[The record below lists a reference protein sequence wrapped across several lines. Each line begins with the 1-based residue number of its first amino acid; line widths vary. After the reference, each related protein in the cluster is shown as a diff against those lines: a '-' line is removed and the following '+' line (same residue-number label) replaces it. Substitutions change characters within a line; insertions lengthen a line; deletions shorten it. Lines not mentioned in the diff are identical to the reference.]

1 MAHSVQHA
9 RLHQPQSNRRSTSA
23 ITRARPGPV
32 RPPGGTVTALIL
44 ALSPAT
50 WRARV
55 ERQPDGSFDYVVQGW
70 PRNGDAAQAVTVLEG
85 VHVPGA
91 NENTG
96 SGHWRYD
103 LTAAH
108 GLDPTTQPGT
118 GAMDVD
124 YSLAGPRTL
133 EVGLTD
139 FQQPGDATT
148 NDTLYRYTEA
158 VDGSGTFDF
167 ISNLDIDAENDS
179 TRDRRELLQVRSR
192 LADGPGRADVTATH
206 GDLPA
211 GVQVEVNECWDA
223 AFARTYWHFSFP
235 QSEVSD
241 GDAAACPYAEAEYP
255 EFEGFDANAFAD
267 GDLVAALPEPGD
279 LPDTPGGMR
288 EPASEPALY
297 FVLGLQRWDE
307 HVALTQEACAQQAE
321 DSESRP
327 AADPAKCVSLPKRP
341 ADLEIVGDRAE
352 QVALHAAGHEGRE
365 IVAAARPRTKLRHRT
380 VGRVRAGRGVVATV
394 PRVAAA
400 MGAEG
405 HIDPEVDQAAVAVVA
420 PGAAVIVD
428 IGGVA
433 AAKRAAVVRLLL
445 ARLDEVLRGRGRHTR
460 APRTDRA
467 SDGRGTMLDRDTR
480 AAILR
485 LAAQGHGRKTTRSA
499 ACWRASRSRSR
510 RRNARSPSRP
520 IWSGSSCVSVRS
532 SRTMASRPPT
542 RRSPASAAGT
552 ASVRRRN
559 NRPGGTTSCPA
570 RRCSMT
576 HRRTSSRSE
585 GSTDPPATMPARASA
600 GDQKGFQILTC
611 EGASSRE

>member
-1 MAHSVQHA
+1 MAYSVQHA

-148 NDTLYRYTEA
+148 NDTLCRYTEA

-279 LPDTPGGMR
+279 LPDTPVGVR

-297 FVLGLQRWDE
+297 FVITRDLIENTNAHVSKTLGDIR
-307 HVALTQEACAQQAE
+307 ALTRLPPNDCTPEGCTWGPWTDWDTRLTSRLEVRRAGEGHFTYQADAKHFGEGDDAWRKLFEGGFSPAEANGDGEGWYADGVSGPDDAE
-321 DSESRP
+321 P
-327 AADPAKCVSLPKRP
+327 ADTRYSLIVEPDGGGQVSFSLP
-341 ADLEIVGDRAE
+341 ADIDE
-352 QVALHAAGHEGRE
+352 GHEGR
-365 IVAAARPRTKLRHRT
+365 VAREDLAALTRWAPTGAGQTDVRVTGGDLEAAQVVLGRP
-380 VGRVRAGRGVVATV
+380 
-394 PRVAAA
+394 
-400 MGAEG
+400 
-405 HIDPEVDQAAVAVVA
+405 A
-420 PGAAVIVD
+420 PSD
-428 IGGVA
+428 
-433 AAKRAAVVRLLL
+433 
-445 ARLDEVLRGRGRHTR
+445 VLRGERHQACSAKTRRTTARRAEESRYVRLMRPSRPRRRRRSEPSVDPRRPAEAPDRGAAR
-460 APRTDRA
+460 APRRPQSPRGHRVSRRREPSDR
-467 SDGRGTMLDRDTR
+467 GTR
-480 AAILR
+480 AAR
-485 LAAQGHGRKTTRSA
+485 
-499 ACWRASRSRSR
+499 
-510 RRNARSPSRP
+510 
-520 IWSGSSCVSVRS
+520 
-532 SRTMASRPPT
+532 
-542 RRSPASAAGT
+542 
-552 ASVRRRN
+552 
-559 NRPGGTTSCPA
+559 
-570 RRCSMT
+570 
-576 HRRTSSRSE
+576 
-585 GSTDPPATMPARASA
+585 
-600 GDQKGFQILTC
+600 
-611 EGASSRE
+611 